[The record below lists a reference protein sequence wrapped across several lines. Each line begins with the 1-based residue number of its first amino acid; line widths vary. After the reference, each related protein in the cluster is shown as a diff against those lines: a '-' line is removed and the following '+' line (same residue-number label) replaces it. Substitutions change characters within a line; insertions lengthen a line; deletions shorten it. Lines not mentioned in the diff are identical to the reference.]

1 MSRTFTKLFSSIT
14 ESTVWCE
21 PSSTRIVWITMLA
34 MADHAGRVWGSV
46 PGLANRARV
55 SIPEAQAALETFF
68 SPDQYSRT
76 PDHDGRR
83 IEAIDGGW
91 RLLNHAKYR
100 GIRDE
105 ESIKESKRKYAER
118 RRAEEKEK
126 VEKSRTASNS
136 VDRDRANAE
145 ADTEADA
152 DTEAKKDQKL
162 RPDGRFGMFWDA
174 YPKKVAKAAAE
185 KAWAKLCPDQPL
197 FDQIMSGLAAATQSE
212 SWNKDGGQFIPHAA
226 TWLNG
231 KRWTDAVG
239 GGGKHD
245 LRAMDYNKG
254 VRSDGRF

>member
-1 MSRTFTKLFSSIT
+1 MSIRLMNAVWESSLPTYERFVALALADCADDSGRCWPSVETIAAKCGMSERGVRNCLRSLEGMGVLT
-14 ESTVWCE
+14 SEQRPGRSTVYVLTYPGTRCPPEHGAPRNTVPPPRNDVPPTPEPGAGGAEPGAPRTIKNHKLTNNEPKE
-21 PSSTRIVWITMLA
+21 PS
-34 MADHAGRVWGSV
+34 
-46 PGLANRARV
+46 
-55 SIPEAQAALETFF
+55 
-68 SPDQYSRT
+68 
-76 PDHDGRR
+76 
-83 IEAIDGGW
+83 
-91 RLLNHAKYR
+91 
-100 GIRDE
+100 
-105 ESIKESKRKYAER
+105 
-118 RRAEEKEK
+118 
-126 VEKSRTASNS
+126 
-136 VDRDRANAE
+136 
-145 ADTEADA
+145 
-152 DTEAKKDQKL
+152 
-162 RPDGRFGMFWDA
+162 PDGRFGMFWDA